1 MPLAWAFQRD
11 SELAP
16 LFNYHLDK
24 MQQTGVIDRLHHK
37 FVGDS
42 NNGETEAEDIEVQD
56 FDGLGYEKVTFP
68 FLALLSGLIVACLL
82 LGLETAWHR
91 CLNKVSRKSVGR
103 SHESR
108 TLAQLVSIPIT
119 SFKFSLSPPPPS
131 PISLLLASFAAFLSR
146 PDSAS
151 QLSLSK

>member
-56 FDGLGYEKVTFP
+56 FGGLGYEKVTFP
-68 FLALLSGLIVACLL
+68 FLALLSGLFVACLL
-82 LGLETAWHR
+82 LGLETAGACKKKWHR
-91 CLNKVSRKSVGR
+91 CINKVSGKSVGR
-103 SHESR
+103 SHESH
-108 TLAQLVSIPIT
+108 T
-119 SFKFSLSPPPPS
+119 
-131 PISLLLASFAAFLSR
+131 
-146 PDSAS
+146 
-151 QLSLSK
+151 